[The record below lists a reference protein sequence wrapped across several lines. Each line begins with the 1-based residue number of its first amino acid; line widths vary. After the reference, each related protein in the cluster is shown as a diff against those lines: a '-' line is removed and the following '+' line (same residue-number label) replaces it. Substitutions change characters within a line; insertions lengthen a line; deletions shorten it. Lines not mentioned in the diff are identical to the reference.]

1 MVVRS
6 VAFGSRYSILFA
18 GKSLQYGRIAEE
30 DRGALFEH
38 RRFAQRS
45 QTNLGADAGGV
56 AHSEAE
62 DWFRTHIRAAPTE
75 LGRTFGLIAAINMAL
90 LTELGQHPP
99 PKMGEEKS
107 APPHSSPP
115 EAYHY
120 PHLA

>member
-1 MVVRS
+1 MVARS
-6 VAFGSRYSILFA
+6 VAFGSRSSILFA

-62 DWFRTHIRAAPTE
+62 DWFRTHIRAAPE
-75 LGRTFGLIAAINMAL
+75 LGWAFGQVVAINMAL
-90 LTELGQHPP
+90 LAELGRPPP
-99 PKMGEEKS
+99 PK
-107 APPHSSPP
+107 
-115 EAYHY
+115 
-120 PHLA
+120 